1 MNNHLLLYLVYGF
14 IAGFSEFTPV
24 SASAHQA
31 LFPMLLRFDS
41 TWPMLRFFVHAGALA
56 AVLLLYWQRV
66 NHIYNE
72 LRLVSLPPRQ
82 RKRPPDIESILDARL
97 MSIAAIPALIGA
109 ICSTFLFRRNA
120 DLLWLAILLIGGAI
134 LIYVPDYVPGGDR
147 KTGAM
152 SPLEGVLL
160 GVCAG
165 CSIIPGI
172 SKVGLMLALALLHKC
187 SRSYILDLILLIS
200 GVMLVEMLLVDLA
213 SILISGFAGFTLL
226 RLIGC
231 LLAAIASFG
240 GGIGAILMMRFLS
253 VKTGFSG
260 FAFYGWALG
269 LVSFILYLMV

>member
-1 MNNHLLLYLVYGF
+1 MKH
-14 IAGFSEFTPV
+14 IKRI
-24 SASAHQA
+24 A

-109 ICSTFLFRRNA
+109 ICSAFLFRRNA

-172 SKVGLMLALALLHKC
+172 SKVGLMLALALLRKC

-200 GVMLVEMLLVDLA
+200 GMMLVEMLLVDLA

-260 FAFYGWALG
+260 FAF
-269 LVSFILYLMV
+269 